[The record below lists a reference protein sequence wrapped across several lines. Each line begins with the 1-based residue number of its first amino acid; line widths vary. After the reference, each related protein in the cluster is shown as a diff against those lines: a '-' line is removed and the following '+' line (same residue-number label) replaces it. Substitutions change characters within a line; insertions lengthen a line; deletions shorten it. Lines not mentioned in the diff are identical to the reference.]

1 MVTYRSVP
9 KGGGNMAAPKITPEI
24 GEHIMSL
31 APTMSNRQIAEEL
44 SKAGVSISHVS
55 VGRFIRSQRKERAE
69 QTKAIVQEHIRVTVP
84 TDLEILQEIRDQ
96 LNAWRKDANLRVSE
110 RLMVIDRLNKVID
123 TRLKFSGAGEPDDD
137 EFAGMSDK
145 ELESYV
151 NGEA

>member
-1 MVTYRSVP
+1 MP
-9 KGGGNMAAPKITPEI
+9 PLKITPEI
-24 GEHIMSL
+24 AERIMAL

-44 SKAGVSISHVS
+44 AKSGIELSHMSVS
-55 VGRFIRSQRKERAE
+55 RCIRSQRKERAE

-96 LNAWRKDANLRVSE
+96 LNTWRKDENLRVSE